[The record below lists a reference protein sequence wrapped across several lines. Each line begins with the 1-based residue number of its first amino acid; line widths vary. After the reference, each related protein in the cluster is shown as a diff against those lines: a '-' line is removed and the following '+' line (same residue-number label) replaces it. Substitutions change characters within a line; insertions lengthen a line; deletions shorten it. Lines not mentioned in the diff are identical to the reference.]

1 MARKITP
8 QDLIDLPKPTTDI
21 TLTITREFNAPRDR
35 VWRAWTEADA
45 LMHWYCPKGFTVLFA
60 QNDLRV
66 GGKWR
71 SGMRAPDGSE
81 YIHHGVYH
89 VIDKPHRLIFT
100 HAWEKNELEPAAD
113 TVITITLTEKDGKT
127 TMHFEQVGFAN
138 TDSRD
143 SHNAGWSGA
152 FDNMSAMLSGNGQ
165 LNIDNQIVISRII
178 QAPRSLVFK
187 AFSDPEYIR
196 NWWGPRGFTTTTKQM
211 DFRIGGTW
219 RFTMHGPDGTDYPN
233 RIKYLYIHEP
243 DCLIYKHDND
253 GTQDFEPIDFHSTVT
268 LEAFGPDGAQTKITL
283 RSVFPSTEAR
293 DLVCKKYGAVE
304 GGIEHVTRLAEH
316 LAKQAAKPA
325 LILALPSDN
334 TIILR
339 RVFNAPRRLV
349 FDAWTRPEH
358 LKKWWGCDRTK
369 MAECELDLKVGG
381 GFRFVLRADDDS
393 RFTFTGTYKEI
404 DPSGRLVFTECFND
418 ASLGNPENLTTLV
431 LEEVDGQ
438 TVMTATSVY
447 DSRAHRDGHL
457 EADMV
462 AGAAQSFNKL
472 DGLLA
477 SIK

>member
-1 MARKITP
+1 MTDRETFNAVT
-8 QDLIDLPKPTTDI
+8 TTDI
-21 TLTITREFNAPRDR
+21 TLTITREFDAPRDR

-45 LMHWYCPKGFTVLFA
+45 LMRWHCPKDFTALFA

-89 VIDKPHRLIFT
+89 VIDKPDRLIFT

-113 TVITITLTEKDGKT
+113 TVITIMLTEKDGRT
-127 TMHFEQVGFAN
+127 TMIFAQVGFAN

-152 FDNMSAMLSGNGQ
+152 FDNMSAMLSGNDQ
-165 LNIDNQIVISRII
+165 LNIDNQVVISRII
-178 QAPRSLVFK
+178 QAPRGLVFK
-187 AFSDPEYIR
+187 AFSEPEHIA
-196 NWWGPRGFTTTTKQM
+196 NWWGPRGFTTTTKSM
-211 DFRIGGTW
+211 DFRNGGIW

-233 RIKYLYIHEP
+233 RVQYLYIHEP

-253 GTQDFEPIDFHSTVT
+253 GTEDFEPIDFHTTVT
-268 LEAFGPDGAQTKITL
+268 LQPFGADDSQTKITL

-293 DLVCKKYGAVE
+293 DLVCRKYGAVE

-316 LAKQAAKPA
+316 LAEQAVKPA
-325 LILALPSDN
+325 LVLALPNDN

-339 RVFNAPRRLV
+339 RVFDAPRRLV
-349 FDAWTRPEH
+349 FDAWTKPEH
-358 LKKWWGCDRTK
+358 LKKWWGCDRTR
-369 MAECELDLKVGG
+369 MIECELDLKVGG
-381 GFRFVLRADDDS
+381 KFCFVLQADDDS
-393 RFTFTGTYKEI
+393 RFAFTGVYKEI
-404 DPSGRLVFTECFND
+404 DPSARLVFTECFND
-418 ASLGNPENLTTLV
+418 ASLGNPENLTTLT
-431 LEEVDGQ
+431 LEEADGR
-438 TVMTATSVY
+438 TVVTATSVY

-457 EADMV
+457 EAGMV

-472 DGLLA
+472 DGLLT

>member
-1 MARKITP
+1 MTDRGTFNAVT
-8 QDLIDLPKPTTDI
+8 TTDI
-21 TLTITREFNAPRDR
+21 TLKITREFDAPRDM

-45 LMHWYCPKGFTVLFA
+45 LMRWYCPKGFTVLFA

-89 VIDKPHRLIFT
+89 VIDKPQRLIFT
-100 HAWEKNELEPAAD
+100 HGWEKNELEPAAD
-113 TVITITLTEKDGKT
+113 TVITIMLTEKDGKT
-127 TMHFEQVGFAN
+127 TMVFEQVGFAN

-152 FDNMSAMLSGNGQ
+152 FDNMSAMITGNDQ
-165 LNIDNQIVISRII
+165 LTTDNQIVVSRII

-196 NWWGPRGFTTTTKQM
+196 NWWGPRGFTTTTKSM
-211 DFRIGGTW
+211 DFRNGGTW
-219 RFTMHGPDGTDYPN
+219 RYTMHGPDGTDYPN

-253 GTQDFEPIDFHSTVT
+253 GTEDFEPIDFHTTIT

-293 DLVCKKYGAVE
+293 DLVSKKYGAVE
-304 GGIEHVTRLAEH
+304 GGIEHVTRLAEY
-316 LAKQAAKPA
+316 LAKQAAGPA
-325 LILALPSDN
+325 LVLALPNDN
-334 TIILR
+334 TIVMR
-339 RVFNAPRRLV
+339 RTFDTPRRLV
-349 FDAWTRPEH
+349 FDAWTKPEH
-358 LKKWWGCDRTK
+358 LKQWWGCADSSLTV
-369 MAECELDLKVGG
+369 CEVDLRVGG
-381 GFRFVLRADDDS
+381 AYRFVLQTPDGAEHKVQ
-393 RFTFTGTYKEI
+393 GVYEQI
-404 DPSGRLVFTECFND
+404 DPPGKLVFTECYDHPDHGPSKDRTTVTFEE
-418 ASLGNPENLTTLV
+418 AGGVTTL
-431 LEEVDGQ
+431 
-438 TVMTATSVY
+438 TVTSVCASRTLR
-447 DSRAHRDGHL
+447 DSHL
-457 EADMV
+457 DSGAI

-472 DGLLA
+472 DGLLE